1 MAAKRI
7 KGLGDLTKTFASLPS
22 DMKKGGA
29 RRIAAAGG
37 AVLRKEARVI
47 AQSKGLR
54 KSGTLIKN
62 IVIKRERD
70 APAGTEQ
77 YNLGVRHGRDL
88 GKKYKQLTRGKN
100 GRVRVDYKNNPY
112 YWLFLE
118 FGHRIVAR
126 NTGQTGGGVTTWSQR
141 ARGNDKNGRIL
152 KRSREYSNASL
163 TGRRRS
169 STGFVEA
176 TPFIQPALE
185 NKGTAAIAAME
196 KQALKELQKAKK

>member
-1 MAAKRI
+1 MADERI
-7 KGLGDLTKTFASLPS
+7 AGLGELLKTFSSLS
-22 DMKKGGA
+22 GDMKKNGA

-37 AVLRKEARVI
+37 GVLRKEARNI

-54 KSGTLIKN
+54 KTGTLIKN
-62 IVIKRERD
+62 IVIKREKD
-70 APAGTEQ
+70 APEGTEQ

-88 GKKYKQLTRGKN
+88 GKKYKQLTLGKN

-126 NTGQTGGGVTTWSQR
+126 NTGQTGGGVSKWVQR
-141 ARGNDKNGRIL
+141 ARGYDQNGKL
-152 KRSREYSNASL
+152 LNRSREFSNASL
-163 TGRRRS
+163 TGRRKS
-169 STGFVEA
+169 STGFVDA

-185 NKGTAAIAAME
+185 NKRNEALAAME
-196 KQALKELQKAKK
+196 KQALKEVEKAKK